1 MEWNK
6 FVTLTGESESGQDAD
21 GFPIPPAPKLTEN
34 VLASFKSVRGNEFY
48 TANAQGIMADIIV
61 VINAVNYAGERK
73 LMDEETGK
81 KYEVI
86 RTYEVGQNIELTV
99 TDLGVERNGN

>member
-6 FVTLTGESESGQDAD
+6 FVTLIGDVAGGQDEQ
-21 GFPIPPAPKLTEN
+21 GFPIPPTLKKTEN

-48 TANAQGIMADIIV
+48 TANAQGIMADIVV
-61 VINAVNYAGERK
+61 VINAINYGGEK
-73 LMDEETGK
+73 ELMDEETGK
-81 KYEVI
+81 EYEVI

-99 TDLGVERNGN
+99 TDLGVDSDGN

>member
-6 FVTLTGESESGQDAD
+6 LITLIGETAGGQDEQ
-21 GFPIPPAPKLTEN
+21 GFPVPPSQKLTEN

-48 TANAQGIMADIIV
+48 TANAQGIMADIVV
-61 VINAVNYAGERK
+61 VINAINYAGEKK

-81 KYEVI
+81 KYEII